1 MSDKSSSNDAPSA
14 SSSDAAATPA
24 SGAPTVAGGLII
36 PDLSPLTT
44 LQNDNMQKMTA
55 AVQSAAQGLQSIVS
69 LQKDTLQQALGNL
82 HASLNDSVT
91 TAWDGPGK
99 VPDVQSQIN
108 NLTVTI
114 DSLNKAAETLT
125 ASTSKSFD
133 AINQSME
140 KSLASIEQ
148 VAEKFSSGG

>member
-91 TAWDGPGK
+91 TAWDGPGRFRMCNRK
-99 VPDVQSQIN
+99 
-108 NLTVTI
+108 
-114 DSLNKAAETLT
+114 
-125 ASTSKSFD
+125 STT
-133 AINQSME
+133 
-140 KSLASIEQ
+140 
-148 VAEKFSSGG
+148 